1 MFLKSSLHDAGKMR
15 TKGQRRVNQA
25 TLTRNRRTADNRS
38 ASMFAQI
45 TTVLY
50 RSRATLLE
58 DAAGVAALTVM
69 LLVGLH
75 LPGVH

>member
-1 MFLKSSLHDAGKMR
+1 
-15 TKGQRRVNQA
+15 
-25 TLTRNRRTADNRS
+25 
-38 ASMFAQI
+38 MFAQI